1 MHKNPFFKAALL
13 AFSLALLFLIALEG
27 YWRSKGFTTTFD
39 DGEPL
44 WADKRAMVYQ
54 PTDKT
59 TVFIGSS
66 RIKYDLDIPTWE
78 STTKNKA
85 VQLALEGT
93 TPLPVLSDLADDE
106 NFKGKLVIDVTE
118 GLFFS
123 NSKHNLEGPKKHV
136 TYYHKRTPTQRFSF
150 EVNHLLESR
159 LTILNKDYLS
169 LNALL
174 SRVPLQPRSK
184 VFMMP
189 YFPPEFGHNTFD
201 RQSIIEPSFLADTG
215 LQKQVTDI
223 WMFFANLSKD
233 EPPLSEPDLFTLL
246 QQVKKDVDKIRQRGG
261 QVVFVRTPSSGP
273 FLEMEKAAFARDKFW
288 NRLLDVTKTQGIH
301 FADYPETDHFI
312 CPEWSHLSQPDAV
325 VYTKHLIKALEQK
338 GWHFSNRKQQLGTYS
353 SHP

>member
-1 MHKNPFFKAALL
+1 
-13 AFSLALLFLIALEG
+13 
-27 YWRSKGFTTTFD
+27 
-39 DGEPL
+39 
-44 WADKRAMVYQ
+44 
-54 PTDKT
+54 
-59 TVFIGSS
+59 
-66 RIKYDLDIPTWE
+66 
-78 STTKNKA
+78 
-85 VQLALEGT
+85 
-93 TPLPVLSDLADDE
+93 
-106 NFKGKLVIDVTE
+106 
-118 GLFFS
+118 
-123 NSKHNLEGPKKHV
+123 
-136 TYYHKRTPTQRFSF
+136 
-150 EVNHLLESR
+150 
-159 LTILNKDYLS
+159 
-169 LNALL
+169 
-174 SRVPLQPRSK
+174 
-184 VFMMP
+184 MMP